1 MNIQID
7 PEDIRS
13 SLESW
18 GMSRQELAAKLG
30 VPVKAVMEWEQGI
43 VPVPQGKVGAVR
55 KALDI
60 GGESVPEFGP
70 AALLRRLGQLAKQR
84 REEIGMGRPSFAKEV
99 GLGSDR
105 TLVQFEFGRTLPSG
119 ASQRKIEK
127 GLDWKL
133 GVIEEVMRMTDRR
146 ATDIRMEEL
155 DAEDSLYLSS
165 ARGGVDP
172 SNPRPLRYVSSEDL
186 LEELRLRLE
195 SATPPPRLYG
205 KPKPDVKDMFG
216 LAASTNVE
224 HLEDDEDP
232 K

>member
-1 MNIQID
+1 M
-7 PEDIRS
+7 
-13 SLESW
+13 
-18 GMSRQELAAKLG
+18 
-30 VPVKAVMEWEQGI
+30 
-43 VPVPQGKVGAVR
+43 
-55 KALDI
+55 
-60 GGESVPEFGP
+60 
-70 AALLRRLGQLAKQR
+70 AKQR

-133 GVIEEVMRMTDRR
+133 GVIEEVMRMTDRK
-146 ATDIRMEEL
+146 ASDIDMQEL
-155 DAEDSLYLSS
+155 DAEDSLYLAS
-165 ARGGVDP
+165 RGGVDP
-172 SNPRPLRYVSSEDL
+172 LNPRPLRYVASEDL
-186 LEELRLRLE
+186 LEELRRRLE
-195 SATPPPRLYG
+195 SAAPPPRLYG

>member
-7 PEDIRS
+7 PEEIRS
-13 SLESW
+13 RLEAW
-18 GMSRQELAAKLG
+18 AMSRQELAERVG

-43 VPVPQGKVGAVR
+43 VPVPLGKVGAVR
-55 KALDI
+55 KALDM
-60 GGESVPEFGP
+60 GSETQPEFGH

-84 REEIGMGRPSFAKEV
+84 REELGMGRPAFAKEI

-133 GVIEEVMRMTDRR
+133 GVIEEVMRMVDRK
-146 ATDIRMEEL
+146 AADIPMEIL
-155 DAEDSLYLSS
+155 DAQDSLYLAS
-165 ARGGVDP
+165 RGGIDP

-186 LEELRLRLE
+186 LEEIRLRLE
-195 SATPPPRLYG
+195 SAAPPPRLYG
-205 KPKPDVKDMFG
+205 KPKADVKDMYG

-224 HLEDDEDP
+224 HLEDDDDS